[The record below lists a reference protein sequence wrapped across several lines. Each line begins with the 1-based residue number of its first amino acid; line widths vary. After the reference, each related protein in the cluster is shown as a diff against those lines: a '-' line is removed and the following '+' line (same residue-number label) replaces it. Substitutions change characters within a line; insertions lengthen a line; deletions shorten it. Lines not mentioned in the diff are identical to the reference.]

1 MATLMQVAVLG
12 YGEVGR
18 VLARGLAPRVP
29 LRVYD
34 PAHPPSPSGGPPLV
48 ACNAEAVRGAD
59 VVIAVTTGADS
70 LAACEES
77 RPNLRPG
84 ALYADLSTSAPGDK
98 RRIAEL
104 VASAGA
110 SAVDG
115 AIMAPIPL
123 RGLATPILASGDEAA
138 RFAAFA
144 GRHGMDVTPIGGSPG
159 DAAAR
164 KLLRSVLVKGLSAL
178 VIESRRAAEAAGLG
192 EWFWEHLLETV
203 SAADER
209 FVVRL
214 LEGAGQHSVRR
225 VHEMHAATRM
235 LESLGVPHAMTAATA
250 VTLEDVTRT
259 GVPPVPGRS

>member
-1 MATLMQVAVLG
+1 MSAAASARPPATA
-12 YGEVGR
+12 
-18 VLARGLAPRVP
+18 
-29 LRVYD
+29 

-70 LAACEES
+70 LTACEES

-98 RRIAEL
+98 L
-104 VASAGA
+104 
-110 SAVDG
+110 
-115 AIMAPIPL
+115 
-123 RGLATPILASGDEAA
+123 

-144 GRHGMDVTPIGGSPG
+144 GRYGMDVTPIGGSPG

-164 KLLRSVLVKGLSAL
+164 KLPRSVLVKGLSAL

-225 VHEMHAATRM
+225 VHEMHAATWM
-235 LESLGVPHAMTAATA
+235 LESLGVPHAMTA
-250 VTLEDVTRT
+250 TLEEVTRT
-259 GVPPVPGRS
+259 GVPPSPGRPCWRPASRWSPRRWRPASRWSPRRWWSVGRWSPR